1 MSKKN
6 STTSGGRKAT
16 RRNLTKEQAS
26 GAKKSGLGDA
36 LENCLGFMRV
46 KQGELRPEHVVEL
59 LESMASA
66 ADESSEAR
74 SASDCETL
82 LKCAAAVDAVLAGN
96 CTGDNLIKLTESKPL
111 ETTWKFSS
119 KPSKLDAITSQ
130 EMKIAIQKA
139 RSSVE
144 AAKVA
149 RRVEELVKSWDE
161 FVFASKVAFAMQRKA
176 SGCKAKELN
185 SNARKQK
192 RKSSRKSRQSS

>member
-6 STTSGGRKAT
+6 STTK
-16 RRNLTKEQAS
+16 QAS
-26 GAKKSGLGDA
+26 GEKKSGLSDA
-36 LENCLGFMRV
+36 LENWRRLMRV
-46 KQGELRPEHVVEL
+46 NRGELRPEHVVEL
-59 LESMASA
+59 LESLAIA
-66 ADESSEAR
+66 ADGGGDEGGGP
-74 SASDCETL
+74 DCETL
-82 LKCAAAVDAVLAGN
+82 LKCAAAVDAVLVGN